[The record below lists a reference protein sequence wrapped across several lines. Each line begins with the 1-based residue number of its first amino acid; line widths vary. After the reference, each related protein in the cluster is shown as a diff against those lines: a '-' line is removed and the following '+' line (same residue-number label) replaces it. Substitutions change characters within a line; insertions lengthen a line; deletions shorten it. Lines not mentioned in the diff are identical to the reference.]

1 MPVMRRTAAIKITGV
16 AALDEANFLKPLSR
30 EESFWTGALLVV
42 LLDVFEREE
51 DFVGLFFE
59 PLEELLERDLPD
71 LEVLALISRY
81 LLFP

>member
-1 MPVMRRTAAIKITGV
+1 MRRTAAMKITGV

-30 EESFWTGALLVV
+30 AESFCTGALFVV
-42 LLDVFEREE
+42 LLVVFEREE
-51 DFVGLFFE
+51 DFEGLFLE

-71 LEVLALISRY
+71 LEVLAIISRY

>member
-30 EESFWTGALLVV
+30 EESFRTGALLVV

-51 DFVGLFFE
+51 DFEGLFLE

-71 LEVLALISRY
+71 LEVLAIISRY